1 MSPHKGES
9 KERAERLSA
18 EESWSRDLQE
28 VRREVTN
35 FNDNTEV
42 YGGKMRSG
50 SEELKKD
57 LVR

>member
-1 MSPHKGES
+1 MSPYRGES
-9 KERAERLSA
+9 KERSERLSA
-18 EESWSRDLQE
+18 EKSQSRELQE

-35 FNDNTEV
+35 FNDNMEV

-57 LVR
+57 IVR